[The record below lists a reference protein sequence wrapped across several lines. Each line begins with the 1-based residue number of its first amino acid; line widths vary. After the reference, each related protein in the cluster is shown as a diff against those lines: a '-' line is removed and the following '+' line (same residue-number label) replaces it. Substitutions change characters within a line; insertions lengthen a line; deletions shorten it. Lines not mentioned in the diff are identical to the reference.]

1 MATRRAGVKDARH
14 LESEKVPAASA
25 PEPSDTSAPVPSRV
39 IYQLL
44 AFTLAMVCAP
54 LGVYFGSVQT
64 IFKGNSTYAGATAAV
79 TANLVLVAYV
89 VVAMREDQ
97 GDRSE
102 IEEKRRM
109 KKAE

>member
-1 MATRRAGVKDARH
+1 MATRRAGVKDAPH
-14 LESEKVPAASA
+14 LESEKASAASA
-25 PEPSDTSAPVPSRV
+25 PEPSDTSAPVPRV

-102 IEEKRRM
+102 FEEKRRM